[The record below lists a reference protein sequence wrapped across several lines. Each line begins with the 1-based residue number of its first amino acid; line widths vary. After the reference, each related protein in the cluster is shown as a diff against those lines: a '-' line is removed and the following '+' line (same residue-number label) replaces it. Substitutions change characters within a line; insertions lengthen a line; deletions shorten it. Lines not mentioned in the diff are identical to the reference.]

1 MDITYTKDRKR
12 GEKMDEL
19 NSYYKDQLID
29 QLESLIEL
37 CASYD
42 SGNFTRA
49 KGMSAII
56 RTMVKDPI
64 PRSGKK
70 SDTVSLLKTLNIK
83 DDMKFYNTA
92 YEAVDPEFMFNLVG
106 FVTVPTKNVK
116 EHFALEHIYLPVFE
130 NSTQVDCEWLDFE
143 NWWTAKVLVSKS
155 ESKNIILSRKDIVL
169 RLAEQFG
176 GVHVDEVKAGNRDY
190 FDLVTSRYSILT
202 HVYKE
207 QQEAIKYL
215 PYALVR
221 QIAHEVIVSLKNKL
235 NLTIV
240 YNPTNKNNLRG
251 IPESNIRQP
260 GMFSEST
267 KAYSKHTK
275 KPFRLAKQT
284 VIKSPPNAAYVKL
297 FF

>member
-1 MDITYTKDRKR
+1 
-12 GEKMDEL
+12 MDEL

-116 EHFALEHIYLPVFE
+116 EHFDDSF
-130 NSTQVDCEWLDFE
+130 Q
-143 NWWTAKVLVSKS
+143 
-155 ESKNIILSRKDIVL
+155 
-169 RLAEQFG
+169 RLLYIGKINQ
-176 GVHVDEVKAGNRDY
+176 
-190 FDLVTSRYSILT
+190 
-202 HVYKE
+202 
-207 QQEAIKYL
+207 
-215 PYALVR
+215 
-221 QIAHEVIVSLKNKL
+221 
-235 NLTIV
+235 
-240 YNPTNKNNLRG
+240 
-251 IPESNIRQP
+251 
-260 GMFSEST
+260 
-267 KAYSKHTK
+267 
-275 KPFRLAKQT
+275 
-284 VIKSPPNAAYVKL
+284 KSPEIPYRETFGASRV
-297 FF
+297 